1 MKEYSRFAI
10 HSYTNKPWPLATMV
24 ERYAKAGV
32 SGISV
37 WKETMEGMKPKDAA
51 ALIGA
56 AGLKVVSMVRGGFF
70 PASSADERKRKIQ
83 DNIELIRASAE
94 LGAPLIVLVCGAD
107 PKVGLV
113 QAREQVKAGIEAILP
128 EAERQGVKLAIEPL
142 HPLYADLR
150 SVVNTMEQAND
161 LCQAIA
167 HPGLGVA
174 VDVYHVWWDP
184 KLEEEIGRCGSLG
197 KLFAFHVC
205 DWKTPPE
212 DFLNDRG
219 LMGEGCVDIPLIRTW
234 VEKTGFRGFVE
245 VEIFSKHY
253 WAMDQ
258 DVYLGMIKKAWEEKV

>member
-1 MKEYSRFAI
+1 MKDFSRFAI

-24 ERYAKAGV
+24 ERYATAGV

-37 WKETMEGMKPKDAA
+37 WKETIEGIKPKEAA
-51 ALIGA
+51 RLIGA

-70 PASSADERKRKIQ
+70 PAPSPEERQRKIE
-83 DNIELIRASAE
+83 DNIRLIHDSAE

-107 PKVGLV
+107 PKVGLA
-113 QAREQVKAGIEAILP
+113 QARDQVRTSLEAILP
-128 EAERQGVKLAIEPL
+128 EAERCGIRLAVEPL

-161 LCQAIA
+161 LCELLG
-167 HPGLGVA
+167 HPSLGVA

-184 KLEEEIGRCGSLG
+184 KLEEEISRCGRLG
-197 KLFAFHVC
+197 KIFAFHVC

-219 LMGEGCVDIPLIRTW
+219 LMGEGCIDIPLIRGW
-234 VEKTGFRGFVE
+234 VEKTGFNGFVE
-245 VEIFSKHY
+245 VEIFSKRY

-258 DVYLGMIKKAWEEKV
+258 DVYLGMIRKAWEEKV

>member
-1 MKEYSRFAI
+1 MKDYLRFAI

-24 ERYAKAGV
+24 ERYAAAGV

-37 WKETMEGMKPKDAA
+37 WKETIEGIKPKEAA
-51 ALIGA
+51 RLIGA
-56 AGLKVVSMVRGGFF
+56 SGLKVVSMVRGGFF
-70 PASSADERKRKIQ
+70 PAPSQEERKQKIE
-83 DNIELIRASAE
+83 DNIRLIHDSAE

-107 PKVGLV
+107 PRVGLA
-113 QAREQVKAGIEAILP
+113 QAREQVRFGLEAILP
-128 EAERQGVKLAIEPL
+128 EAERCGIRLAIEPL

-161 LCQAIA
+161 LCELIGR
-167 HPGLGVA
+167 PGLGVA

-184 KLEEEIGRCGSLG
+184 KLEEEIGRCGRLG

-219 LMGEGCVDIPLIRTW
+219 LMGEGCIDIRLIRSW
-234 VEKTGFRGFVE
+234 VEKTGFCGFVE
-245 VEIFSKHY
+245 VEIFSKRY